1 MKQISLLLVD
11 DHAVVRSGLR
21 MLLQA
26 EPDLVIV
33 GEAETGAQGV
43 VKAEELRPDVV
54 LMDIS
59 MPDMNGIEAT
69 RAIKRVCPNGAVLA
83 LTMHEDK
90 AYFFEMLNAGASG
103 YVPKRAAPDELV
115 TAIRTVFAGEVF
127 LYPSLAKSLVQDYLG
142 KREAPGQ
149 PNKAV
154 CEPLTKREHE
164 VLTLIAEGM
173 HNREIAERLSIHVKT
188 VSRHREN
195 IMSKLNL
202 HDRVDL
208 VKYAIEKGL
217 ISVSSVSTAPT
228 APFSSN

>member
-1 MKQISLLLVD
+1 VRRINLLLVD
-11 DHAVVRSGLR
+11 DHAVLRSGLR

-26 EPDLVIV
+26 EPDLAIV

-43 VKAEELRPDVV
+43 AKAQELRPDIV

-69 RAIKRVCPNGAVLA
+69 RAIKSVCPTASVLA

-90 AYFFEMLNAGASG
+90 TYFFEMLNAGASG
-103 YVPKRAAPDELV
+103 YVPKRAAPDDLV
-115 TAIRTVFAGEVF
+115 SAIRTVFAGEVF
-127 LYPSLAKSLVQDYLG
+127 LYPSLATALVQDYLG
-142 KREAPGQ
+142 KHDPPGQ
-149 PNKAV
+149 DANP
-154 CEPLTKREHE
+154 PGDLLTKREHQ
-164 VLTLIAEGM
+164 VLTLVAEGM
-173 HNREIAERLSIHVKT
+173 HNREIAEKLGIRVKT

-195 IMSKLNL
+195 IMGKLNL

-217 ISVSSVSTAPT
+217 ITVSDER
-228 APFSSN
+228 

>member
-1 MKQISLLLVD
+1 MRRIRLLLVD

-26 EPDLVIV
+26 EPDMVIV
-33 GEAETGAQGV
+33 GEAENGMSGVAKAQ
-43 VKAEELRPDVV
+43 ELRPDVV
-54 LMDIS
+54 LMDIT

-69 RAIKRVCPNGAVLA
+69 RAIKRVCPGAAVLA

-90 AYFFEMLNAGASG
+90 TYFFEMLNAGASG

-115 TAIRTVFAGEVF
+115 SAIRTVFEGEVF
-127 LYPSLAKSLVQDYLG
+127 LYPSLAKTLVQDYLVKG
-142 KREAPGQ
+142 KAGPSGSQGMSDLLTGRE
-149 PNKAV
+149 
-154 CEPLTKREHE
+154 RE

-173 HNREIAERLSIHVKT
+173 HNRDIAERLTISVKT

-195 IMSKLNL
+195 IMRKLNL

-208 VKYAIEKGL
+208 VKYAVEKGL
-217 ISVSSVSTAPT
+217 ISVS
-228 APFSSN
+228 N